1 MSPMR
6 FLLLSLLLLAP
17 AGAHSE
23 AEPVRVFI
31 FAGQSNMVGADS
43 KVADVDRYAPFV
55 GWAEAQEDVRF
66 SYVLGRETK
75 KRSDGW
81 VDLAPIDGMVGPS

>member
-1 MSPMR
+1 M
-6 FLLLSLLLLAP
+6 
-17 AGAHSE
+17 
-23 AEPVRVFI
+23 RVFV

-55 GWAEAQEDVRF
+55 GWAGAEEDVRF

-81 VDLAPIDGMVGPS
+81 VDLAPIDGMVGRS